1 MRIFALITC
10 VLVCLFVTANAQ
22 TETLRGTGDL
32 GLVSIWNMDG
42 PLGVYDAKTLKEVKR
57 IPMVTPSGKYNVF
70 NKISLSAAT
79 SH

>member
-10 VLVCLFVTANAQ
+10 ALLCLSVTANSQ

-32 GLVSIWNMDG
+32 GLVSIWDMDRA
-42 PLGVYDAKTLKEVKR
+42 LGVYNAKTLKEVKR
-57 IPMVTPSGKYNVF
+57 IPMVKPSGKYNVF
-70 NKISLSAAT
+70 SKITLSAGT